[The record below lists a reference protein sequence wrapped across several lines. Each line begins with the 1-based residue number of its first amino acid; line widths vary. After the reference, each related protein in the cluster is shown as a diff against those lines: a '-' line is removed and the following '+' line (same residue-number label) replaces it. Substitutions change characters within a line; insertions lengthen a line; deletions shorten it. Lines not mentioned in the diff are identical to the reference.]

1 MSRLE
6 QAESFIATVEAGSFT
21 AAARRMGLTK
31 SAVSRRVSELE
42 ARLGVQLLN
51 RTTRTLSLTREGERY
66 LESAKGLLAEWD
78 AAEAELRASG
88 GRLAGRVRM
97 SVPLS
102 YGLNRLSPILIAFM
116 AEHPEV
122 SLDIDFSDRRVDLV
136 GEGFDL
142 TIRVSEALPDSELRA
157 RKLETIPMLA
167 AASPKCLERHG
178 IPDTVEAMS
187 AMPEVRYG
195 LRSQASWRVRTP
207 AGAVETLEMV
217 PAHRVTNGDFAV
229 EAAVAGLGVVVEPEF
244 ILAEALAAGRLV
256 RLLPDHTFP
265 PITAFAVRA
274 PTVRVPA
281 RVEALIE
288 HIAKGCRR

>member
-66 LESAKGLLAEWD
+66 LESAKGLLADWD

-102 YGLNRLSPILIAFM
+102 YGLNRLSPIL
-116 AEHPEV
+116 
-122 SLDIDFSDRRVDLV
+122 DRK
-136 GEGFDL
+136 
-142 TIRVSEALPDSELRA
+142 S
-157 RKLETIPMLA
+157 
-167 AASPKCLERHG
+167 
-178 IPDTVEAMS
+178 
-187 AMPEVRYG
+187 
-195 LRSQASWRVRTP
+195 
-207 AGAVETLEMV
+207 
-217 PAHRVTNGDFAV
+217 
-229 EAAVAGLGVVVEPEF
+229 VV
-244 ILAEALAAGRLV
+244 
-256 RLLPDHTFP
+256 
-265 PITAFAVRA
+265 
-274 PTVRVPA
+274 
-281 RVEALIE
+281 
-288 HIAKGCRR
+288 

>member
-6 QAESFIATVEAGSFT
+6 QAESLITTVEAGSFT

-88 GRLAGRVRM
+88 GKLAGRVRL

-102 YGLNRLSPILIAFM
+102 YGLNRLTPILVGFM

-142 TIRVSEALPDSELRA
+142 AIRISEALPDSELRA
-157 RKLETIPMLA
+157 RKLETILMLA
-167 AASPKCLERHG
+167 AASPNCLAAHG
-178 IPDTVEAMS
+178 TPSTVAEMS
-187 AMPEVRYG
+187 VMPEIRYG
-195 LRSQASWRVRTP
+195 LRPHASWRVQGP
-207 AGAVETLEMV
+207 DGKAETLEMV

-244 ILAEALAAGRLV
+244 ILGEAISSGQLV
-256 RLLPDHTFP
+256 RLLPNHIFP
-265 PITAFAVRA
+265 AITAFAVRA
-274 PTVRVPA
+274 PAVRVPA
-281 RVEALIE
+281 RVEALIA
-288 HIAKGCRR
+288 HIAKGCQR

>member
-21 AAARRMGLTK
+21 AAARRTGLTK

-66 LESAKGLLAEWD
+66 LESAKALLADWD

-88 GRLAGRVRM
+88 GKLAGRVRL
-97 SVPLS
+97 SVPLT
-102 YGLNRLSPILIAFM
+102 YGLNRLTPILVGFM
-116 AEHPEV
+116 AAHPEV

-142 TIRVSEALPDSELRA
+142 AIRISEALPDSELRA
-157 RKLETIPMLA
+157 RKLESIAMLA
-167 AASPKCLERHG
+167 AASPDCLARHG
-178 IPDTVEAMS
+178 TPDTVEAMS
-187 AMPEVRYG
+187 ALPEIRYG
-195 LRSQASWRVRTP
+195 LRAHSSWRVQGPDGKTQ
-207 AGAVETLEMV
+207 TLEMV
-217 PAHRVTNGDFAV
+217 AVHRVTNGDFAV

-244 ILAEALAAGRLV
+244 VLGGALASRRLV
-256 RLLPDHTFP
+256 RLLPGHSFP

-288 HIAKGCRR
+288 HIAASCRR